1 MSEEID
7 LTNVKFILDREIYL
21 SVIKG
26 SLLDN
31 YPIIDLDKELNDSKM
46 TEQDLLDQ
54 SKYQIFTSSLANKYE
69 NDAGED

>member
-21 SVIKG
+21 SVIKE

-31 YPIIDLDKELNDSKM
+31 YPTIDLDKELNDSKM

-69 NDAGED
+69 TDVGED